1 MTPSPV
7 RRDTPFFRWLALAG
21 AGVLS
26 IGLGCAP
33 RPAATPPLQEE
44 IKGQAVDERSSSI
57 PDTVKVAPFLPG
69 ESVAGKPMSQAT
81 YTVVVTDLPVREV
94 LFALARDARMNVDI
108 LPGIT
113 GNVTL
118 NAIDQSLPRIMDRI
132 ARQVSLRYQI
142 KDNVLQVEPDAPYRR
157 TYRVDYVAAA
167 RKMASDV
174 SVATTVASTGA
185 NAPTINNSST
195 VKLDTSSTLDFWKN
209 LIVNLN
215 EVLGKEEQ
223 LAADKKEGKSEES
236 KRIIWNES
244 TGVVSVLANSRQH
257 REVQEFIDNVVHS
270 AQRQVLIEATVA
282 EVRLSDQF
290 QSGIN
295 WAMIKANGELDINN
309 ASLMIANRLGTPPI
323 GLMTVHRAKVPFLSD
338 VLGHRDVTATLR
350 LLSKFGTTKVLSSPR
365 ITVLNNQTAILR
377 VTTNEVYFQIRVT
390 EPTFND
396 NGSLRTSGTSETQ
409 IRTVPLGF
417 IMQVTP
423 QISDSEMITL
433 NIRPTIQR
441 VEKWVDNPDPNLR
454 LNLTSTINFVP
465 PQVPVVQVQEMDSVL
480 RVPNG
485 HVAVMGG
492 LMEQSRKKATDGLPG
507 LAELPIVGGLFRYRD
522 DSVIK
527 SELVVFL
534 RPVVLTEPRA
544 LLDAR
549 DGEVYREREQP
560 LTEDWRRDRAFP

>member
-1 MTPSPV
+1 MFSFPT
-7 RRDTPFFRWLALAG
+7 RRCVPFSLWLALAG
-21 AGVLS
+21 AGMLS

-33 RPAATPPLQEE
+33 RPAPPPVQEE
-44 IKGQAVDERSSSI
+44 VRGEAVDERAGSI

-69 ESVAGKPMSQAT
+69 GTVAGKPMTQAT

-94 LFALARDARMNVDI
+94 LFALARDAHMNVDI

-118 NAIDQSLPRIMDRI
+118 NAIDQSLPKIMERI

-142 KDNVLQVEPDAPYRR
+142 RDNVLQVEPDAPYRR

-185 NAPTINNSST
+185 NAPAINNSST

-209 LIVNLN
+209 LIANLN
-215 EVLGKEEQ
+215 EVLGHEEKKE
-223 LAADKKEGKSEES
+223 ADKQDGKSEEN

-244 TGVVSVLANSRQH
+244 TGVVSVLATSRQH
-257 REVQEFIDNVVHS
+257 QEIQEFIDNVVHS

-282 EVRLSDQF
+282 EVRLSDQY
-290 QSGIN
+290 QSGID
-295 WAMIKANGELDINN
+295 WSMIKASGAVDPNN
-309 ASLMIANRLGTPPI
+309 ASLMIANRLGTAPI
-323 GLMTVHRAKVPFLSD
+323 GKMTLERTKVPFLSD
-338 VLGHRDVTATLR
+338 VLGHRDVSATLR
-350 LLSKFGTTKVLSSPR
+350 LLAKFGTTKVLSSPR

-390 EPTFND
+390 EPTFNE

-423 QISDSEMITL
+423 QISDSEVITL

-454 LNLTSTINFVP
+454 LNLNNAINFVP

-492 LMEQSRKKATDGLPG
+492 LMEQSRKKSTDGLPG
-507 LAELPIVGGLFRYRD
+507 LAELPLVGGLFRYRD

-534 RPVVLTEPRA
+534 RPVVMTEPRS
-544 LLDAR
+544 LLNAH
-549 DGEVYREREQP
+549 DGEMYRERDRPVPQ
-560 LTEDWRRDRAFP
+560 DWRRDRSLL